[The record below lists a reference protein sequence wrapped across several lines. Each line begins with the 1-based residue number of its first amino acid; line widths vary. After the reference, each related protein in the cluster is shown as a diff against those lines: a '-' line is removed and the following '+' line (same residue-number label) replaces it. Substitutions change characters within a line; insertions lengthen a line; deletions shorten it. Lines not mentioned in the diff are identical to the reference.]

1 MELDTDQAA
10 AGSGSPPKVRLTV
23 TKIINMALAALLI
36 AGCAG
41 KVRYPKYYALQIAP
55 PLQPALNSARLP
67 AAVAVRR
74 FETPA
79 YLRQGRIVYREA
91 PEAVDFYEYHR
102 WAAEPGPTV
111 TAGVI
116 DSIRSARLFS
126 FVKPYDGQDKAEYLM
141 TGRLERLDEIDYDG
155 AVRVETKLSAELM
168 DVQTGRTIWTGSAT
182 ATSNVDASN
191 MNSVVAA
198 MSRALQR
205 NIDQLVSEMEKELP
219 SPDTASRVGAIN

>member
-1 MELDTDQAA
+1 MEPDTDPAA
-10 AGSGSPPKVRLTV
+10 AGPESPPKVRLPV
-23 TKIINMALAALLI
+23 TKKILTSSACIAVLLI

-41 KVRYPKYYALQIAP
+41 KVRYPKYYTLEI
-55 PLQPALNSARLP
+55 PALKPAANSAR
-67 AAVAVRR
+67 VAGVMSVRR

-116 DSIRSARLFS
+116 DSIRSAGLFS
-126 FVKPYDGQDKAEYLM
+126 FVKPYDGQDKPEYLM
-141 TGRLERLDEIDYDG
+141 TGRLERLDEIDYGDR
-155 AVRVETKLSAELM
+155 VRVETRLSAELM
-168 DVQTGRTIWTGSAT
+168 DARTGTTVWTGTAA
-182 ATSNVDASN
+182 ATSDVETRN

-198 MSRALQR
+198 MNRTLQV
-205 NIDQLVSEMEKELP
+205 NIDRLVTEMEKQLP
-219 SPDTASRVGAIN
+219 RSDAASR

>member
-1 MELDTDQAA
+1 M
-10 AGSGSPPKVRLTV
+10 
-23 TKIINMALAALLI
+23 
-36 AGCAG
+36 
-41 KVRYPKYYALQIAP
+41 
-55 PLQPALNSARLP
+55 
-67 AAVAVRR
+67 
-74 FETPA
+74 
-79 YLRQGRIVYREA
+79 YREA

-141 TGRLERLDEIDYDG
+141 TGRLERLDEIDYGG
-155 AVRVETKLSAELM
+155 AVQVETKLSAELM

-198 MSRALQR
+198 MTRALQR

-219 SPDTASRVGAIN
+219 SPDTASRFGAIN